1 VKKYYADA
9 WHAHSAPGPGA
20 ATRCNT
26 CAMQVIKFY
35 EGRSTTPIYAALV
48 RQNEEGHLLIN
59 EPTGVAYGK
68 RTARWLDP
76 KDIRVEWIR
85 NFQGAE

>member
-1 VKKYYADA
+1 MPRAR
-9 WHAHSAPGPGA
+9 
-20 ATRCNT
+20 TRPWYKTDGNGTYEMCTT
-26 CAMQVIKFY
+26 CTMQVIKFY

-48 RQNEEGHLLIN
+48 RQDEQGHLLIN

-76 KDIRVEWIR
+76 KNIRVEWIR
-85 NFQGAE
+85 NFQGV